1 MTVVEAV
8 LAAWI
13 TVFIFVG
20 SLGSAA
26 DALKSVQYETAL
38 SSALYLAQG
47 YLEAEAH
54 NLGRSRLPVAT
65 AEVTEDGVLY
75 TIATTL
81 GRRGPD
87 LLEIDVRVSFNDGL
101 RLGAVEVE
109 TLQYSRVLL

>member
-26 DALKSVQYETAL
+26 DALKSVQYEMAL
-38 SSALYLAQG
+38 SGALYLAQG
-47 YLEAEAH
+47 YLEAEAR
-54 NLGRSRLPVAT
+54 NLGRSQFPVAT

-81 GRRGPD
+81 GQRGPD
-87 LLEIDVRVSFNDGL
+87 LLEVDVRVSFNDGL
-101 RLGAVEVE
+101 RRGVADLE
-109 TLQYSRVLL
+109 TLQYSRVQL